1 MPRPTSVDL
10 AVNGIP
16 HHLDV
21 RPDWRLLDLL
31 REGLGLVGTKEGC
44 DDGTCGTC
52 VVMLN
57 GRAVRACRMP
67 ASEMAGQDVVTI
79 EGLGSA
85 ERPHPL
91 QQAFAAADAT
101 QCGFCTPGMI
111 MAAAA
116 LLERNPTPSRDEIVR
131 WLGSNL
137 CRCTGYQSILDAIEW
152 VADGMQRVPRR
163 WPATPVLGDGPE
175 APETT
180 GPRRTDALGKATG
193 RALYAADLR
202 VDGMLH
208 ARALR
213 SPHAHAEIVRID
225 AEAARQLPGVE
236 AVLTARDVPGKNRY
250 GRKLKDQ
257 PVLADSIVRQVGDP
271 VALVVAT
278 SREAATAALSKI
290 EVTYRQL
297 PVVLTVDE
305 ALGDGAPRVH
315 PDGNL
320 LAEHWLR
327 SGDIAEGFARADVVV
342 ENTYTTPWNEHAYL
356 EPEAALAVW
365 EDETLIVRT
374 ATQYS
379 HYHRAEIASTLGLP
393 SDRVRVIPTVIGG
406 AFGGKTDISC
416 QCLAALATFRTGR
429 PVRIVYSRAESFDST
444 TKRHPY
450 RIRCRSGATR
460 EGDLT
465 ALQVDM
471 LADTGAYASFGPG
484 LMVKTFASATGPYRW
499 PHVELHGR
507 VAFTNNPTAGCM
519 RGPGTTQVAYAI
531 ESQIDE
537 LAHRLRVDPLEL
549 RRRNGLRE
557 GDRLLSGQVLQRD
570 PAYDA
575 TLEAVRPHWLEAL
588 ERCAAADDP
597 GGTRRRGVGV
607 ASIWYGIGGG
617 GGGPVPGQD
626 PALTVG
632 RGPGSATLELIDD
645 GSISLRTGA
654 SDLGQGT
661 ATAMALIAAEELG
674 VPPEAVIVQ
683 LGDTAT
689 CPDAGPTVGSRVT
702 FFVGNAV
709 RNAAADLREA
719 ILGTA
724 GGLLARP
731 YRDLELRDGCASTR
745 DGPSSSVSLAEVAR
759 ARREAQHANRFE
771 GYFDAAV
778 PSYDVGSGLGEPY
791 AMYVSGTQ
799 MAEVE
804 VDTRTGAVR
813 VLRVV
818 AAHDVGRP
826 VFEAGVVGQ
835 IEGGIAM
842 GVGFA
847 LKEEF
852 VPGETRGFKQ
862 YQIPRTRDMPEIVTI
877 LVRGAGDPPELQAKG
892 VAECSNMVVA
902 PAITNAIAHATG
914 ERILQLP
921 ARPRAETDT

>member
-1 MPRPTSVDL
+1 VTQETNVAL
-10 AVNGIP
+10 VVNGVP
-16 HHLDV
+16 RSFDV
-21 RPDWRLLDLL
+21 PSGWRLLELL

-52 VVMLN
+52 VVMVE
-57 GRAVRACRMP
+57 GRAVRACRTP
-67 ASEMAGQDVVTI
+67 ATGVAGRDVVTI

-85 ERPHPL
+85 EHPHAL

-116 LLERNPTPSRDEIVR
+116 LLERNPKPSRDEIVR

-137 CRCTGYQSILDAIEW
+137 CRCTGYSAIVDAVEW
-152 VADGMQRVPRR
+152 VANGQQGAPRR
-163 WPATPVLGDGPE
+163 WPAAPGDGGATQP
-175 APETT
+175 PVVT
-180 GPRRTDALGKATG
+180 GSRRMDALEKATG
-193 RALYAADLR
+193 RALYAADLK

-213 SPHAHAEIVRID
+213 SPHAHAEIARID
-225 AEAARQLPGVE
+225 TERARRLPGVQ
-236 AVLTARDVPGKNRY
+236 AILTAQDIPGKNSY

-257 PVLADSIVRQVGDP
+257 PVLAEARVRQVGDP
-271 VALVVAT
+271 VALVVAA
-278 SREAATAALSKI
+278 SAEAAAAALSAI
-290 EVTYRQL
+290 EVEYRRLAAVSTPDQ
-297 PVVLTVDE
+297 
-305 ALGDGAPRVH
+305 ALADGAPRIH

-327 SGDIAEGFARADVVV
+327 SGDIADGFARADVVV
-342 ENTYTTPWNEHAYL
+342 ESTYTTPWNEHAYL
-356 EPEAALAVW
+356 EPEAALASW
-365 EDETLIVRT
+365 EDDTLVVRT

-379 HYHRAEIASTLGLP
+379 HYHRAEIARTLGLP
-393 SDRVRVIPTVIGG
+393 SERVRVIPTVIGG

-416 QCLAALATFRTGR
+416 QCLAALAAYRTGR
-429 PVRIVYSRAESFDST
+429 PVRIVYSRAESFVST

-460 EGDLT
+460 DGDLT
-465 ALQVDM
+465 ALQLDM

-499 PHVELHGR
+499 PNVELHGR

-519 RGPGTTQVAYAI
+519 RGPGTTQVAFAI
-531 ESQIDE
+531 ESQMDL
-537 LAHRLRVDPLEL
+537 LAQRLGMDPLKL
-549 RRRNGLRE
+549 RRRNGLRQ
-557 GDRLLSGQVLQRD
+557 GDRLLSGQILERD
-570 PAYDA
+570 PAYEE
-575 TLEAVRPHWLEAL
+575 TLEAIRPHWVAAL
-588 ERCAAADDP
+588 ERCAELADRSA
-597 GGTRRRGVGV
+597 TIRRGVGV

-617 GGGPVPGQD
+617 GGGPTPGQD
-626 PALTVG
+626 PAATVG
-632 RGPGSATLELIDD
+632 RGPGRATLELLDD

-654 SDLGQGT
+654 ADLGQGT
-661 ATAMALIAAEELG
+661 ATAMGLIAAEELG
-674 VPPEAVIVQ
+674 LPLERVTVH

-709 RNAAADLREA
+709 RSAAADLREA

-724 GGLLARP
+724 SGLLARP
-731 YRDLELRDGCASTR
+731 FAHLELRDGRVWTR
-745 DGPSSSVSLAEVAR
+745 EGPPDSVSLSEVAR
-759 ARREAQHANRFE
+759 ARTGAKHSNAIE
-771 GYFDAAV
+771 GCFDAAV
-778 PSYDVGSGLGEPY
+778 PAYDAGSGLGEPY
-791 AMYVSGTQ
+791 ALYVSGTQ

-804 VDTRTGAVR
+804 VDTQTGAVR

-826 VFEAGVVGQ
+826 VFVEGVVGQ

-842 GVGFA
+842 GLGFA

-862 YQIPRTRDMPEIVTI
+862 YRVPRSRDMPDIVTI
-877 LVRGAGDPPELQAKG
+877 LVGGSGESADLQAKG

-902 PAITNAIAHATG
+902 PAITNAISQATG
-914 ERILQLP
+914 QRILQLP
-921 ARPRAETDT
+921 VRLHGRR